1 MLHDNLINPPY
12 PQFEGAF
19 ITFNAA
25 EPVTPG
31 RVVGFKYKSAAF
43 DEQPGWVVEDSE
55 VPESMLAA
63 IALMKEVFDLK
74 KPMQLGKKEKEPQ
87 KEKVASPEMLQFQ
100 HQIALAV
107 AS

>member
-19 ITFNAA
+19 ITFNSA
-25 EPVTPG
+25 EPVTPE
-31 RVVGFKYKSAAF
+31 RVVGFKYKSAAR

-74 KPMQLGKKEKEPQ
+74 KTLQLGKKKKKEPQ
-87 KEKVASPEMLQFQ
+87 KEKVASPEML
-100 HQIALAV
+100 
-107 AS
+107 